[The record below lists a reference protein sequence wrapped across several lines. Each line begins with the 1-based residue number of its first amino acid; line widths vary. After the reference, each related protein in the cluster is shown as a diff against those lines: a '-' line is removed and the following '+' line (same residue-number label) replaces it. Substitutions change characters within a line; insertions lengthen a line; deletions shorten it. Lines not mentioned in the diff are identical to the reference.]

1 MKRKAEGAPTP
12 PLVVLHGD
20 DEFAISEHLQRLRA
34 LPDFNLNINE
44 FDGRKAGMAEVRGVC
59 DALPF
64 LSPRRLVV
72 LHNAGGKSAEGEEP
86 AAGKG
91 GLTAALVEYLPQLAP
106 FTTLV
111 LLEQRKLPENSRL
124 LKAARKVDGHLE
136 HFCSVPTKDDGL
148 AQWVVQRARAAG
160 GVFSPAAARS
170 LAAAIGSDPRRLAG
184 EVHKLLA
191 FVNWE
196 RPVQPADVE
205 ETTPAAGQGTIWV
218 LVDALAERDAR
229 RAHACL
235 DKLLSHDALQ
245 PLYEVFPMIVRQ
257 YRLLLQAREVLDSG
271 APAAELQS
279 ALKVHPFVAQKLGT
293 QARRYTLPVLEAIY
307 LRLAQ
312 LDVAMKSGT
321 EPRTGLE
328 LLVAELTA

>member
-1 MKRKAEGAPTP
+1 MKRKAEGAAP

-20 DEFAISEHLQRLRA
+20 DEFAISEHLQQLRV
-34 LPDFNLNINE
+34 LPDFNLNISE
-44 FDGRKAGMAEVRGVC
+44 FDGRKADVAEVRAVC
-59 DALPF
+59 AALPF

-72 LHNAGGKSAEGEEP
+72 LHNAGGKHAEGEEP
-86 AAGKG
+86 AAGKS
-91 GLTAALVEYLPQLAP
+91 GLAAALVDYLPQLAP

-111 LLEQRKLPENSRL
+111 LLEPRKLPENSRL
-124 LKAARKVDGHLE
+124 LKAARKVAEHVE
-136 HFCSVPTKDDGL
+136 HFFAVPAKEEEL

-160 GVFSPAAARS
+160 GVFSPAAARA
-170 LAAAIGSDPRRLAG
+170 LAAAIGPEPRQLAG

-205 ETTPAAGQGTIWV
+205 QTTPAAGQGTIWV

-235 DKLLSHDALQ
+235 DKLLTHDALQ
-245 PLYEVFPMIVRQ
+245 PLFEVFPMIVRQ

-279 ALKVHPFVAQKLGT
+279 ALKVHPFVAQKLGV
-293 QARRYTLPVLEAIY
+293 QARRYTLAALEAIY
-307 LRLAQ
+307 ARLAQ

>member
-1 MKRKAEGAPTP
+1 MKRKAEGAAPP

-20 DEFAISEHLQRLRA
+20 DEFAISEHVQQLRA
-34 LPDFNLNINE
+34 LPVFHLNVSE

-59 DALPF
+59 DSLPF

-72 LHNAGGKSAEGEEP
+72 LHNAGGKSVEGDEPP
-86 AAGKG
+86 AAKG
-91 GLTAALVEYLPQLAP
+91 GLVSALVDYLPQLPA

-111 LLEQRKLPENSRL
+111 LLDQRKLPENSRL
-124 LKAARKVDGHLE
+124 LKAARKVAEHVE
-136 HFCSVPTKDDGL
+136 HFCAVPAKEEEL

-160 GVFSPAAARS
+160 GVFSPAAARA
-170 LAAAIGSDPRRLAG
+170 LAAAIGPEPRQLAG

-205 ETTPAAGQGTIWV
+205 QTTPAAGQGTIWV

-235 DKLLSHDALQ
+235 DKLLTHDALQ
-245 PLYEVFPMIVRQ
+245 PLFEVFPMIVRQ
-257 YRLLLQAREVLDSG
+257 YRLLLQAR
-271 APAAELQS
+271 
-279 ALKVHPFVAQKLGT
+279 
-293 QARRYTLPVLEAIY
+293 
-307 LRLAQ
+307 
-312 LDVAMKSGT
+312 
-321 EPRTGLE
+321 
-328 LLVAELTA
+328 

>member
-1 MKRKAEGAPTP
+1 MKRKAEGAAPP
-12 PLVVLHGD
+12 PLLVLHGD
-20 DEFAISEHLQRLRA
+20 DEFAISEHVQQLRA
-34 LPDFNLNINE
+34 LPVFHLNVSE

-59 DALPF
+59 DSLPF

-72 LHNAGGKSAEGEEP
+72 LHNAGGKSVEGDEPP
-86 AAGKG
+86 AAKG
-91 GLTAALVEYLPQLAP
+91 GLVSALVDYLPQLPA

-111 LLEQRKLPENSRL
+111 LLDQRKLPENSRL
-124 LKAARKVDGHLE
+124 LKAARKVAEHVE
-136 HFCSVPTKDDGL
+136 HFCAVPAKEEEL

-160 GVFSPAAARS
+160 GVFSPAAARA
-170 LAAAIGSDPRRLAG
+170 LAAAIGPEPRQLAG

-205 ETTPAAGQGTIWV
+205 QTTPAAGQGTIWV

-235 DKLLSHDALQ
+235 DKLLTHDALQ
-245 PLYEVFPMIVRQ
+245 PLFEVFPMIVRQ
-257 YRLLLQAREVLDSG
+257 YRLLLQAREVLDGG
-271 APAAELQS
+271 AAAADLQS

-293 QARRYTLPVLEAIY
+293 QARRYTLPALEAIY
-307 LRLAQ
+307 ARLAQ

-328 LLVAELTA
+328 LLVADLTA